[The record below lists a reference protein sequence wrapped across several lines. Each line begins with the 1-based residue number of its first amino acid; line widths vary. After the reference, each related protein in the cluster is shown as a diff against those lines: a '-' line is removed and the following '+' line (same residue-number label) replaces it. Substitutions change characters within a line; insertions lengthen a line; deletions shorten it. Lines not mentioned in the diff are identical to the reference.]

1 MGAGPMHSMLAA
13 VLMPARAHHIS
24 AAGCRIG
31 GPQAFHPLTSATK
44 RAPECAA
51 SEATLGHLFIS
62 SFFARPSSAAVF
74 SLPYDSM
81 TVAIQ
86 ATTPATFEIK
96 SANLPLV
103 ALLLKS
109 TDLVA
114 LARELEARFGDI
126 PDFFDQDA
134 LMIDLSP
141 LQAAAQAGQLVGE
154 IDFPSLITLLGSYQL
169 VPISVKGGSPVQMAA
184 ALQAGLLPVPDAH
197 LVAARPVPMT
207 AAAPAEPV
215 HTPPPVPQGAMVIDK
230 PLRSGQQVYARGR
243 DLVVLSMVNAGAEVI
258 ADGHIHVYAPLRG
271 KAMAG
276 ARGNADARIFSLALE
291 AELLSIA
298 GVYRT
303 SEHPLPPGMAGKPT
317 QVRLVPGDEG
327 DKLVMNVMTA

>member
-1 MGAGPMHSMLAA
+1 
-13 VLMPARAHHIS
+13 
-24 AAGCRIG
+24 
-31 GPQAFHPLTSATK
+31 
-44 RAPECAA
+44 
-51 SEATLGHLFIS
+51 
-62 SFFARPSSAAVF
+62 
-74 SLPYDSM
+74 M
-81 TVAIQ
+81 TVALQ

-134 LMIDLSP
+134 LMIDLAP
-141 LQAAAQAGQLVGE
+141 LPPAAGE
-154 IDFPSLITLLGSYQL
+154 IDFASLISLLGSYQL
-169 VPISVKGGSPVQMAA
+169 VPIAVKGGSPAQMAA

-197 LVAARPVPMT
+197 LVAPRLTVATPPAPVAAVAPVP
-207 AAAPAEPV
+207 AAPL
-215 HTPPPVPQGAMVIDK
+215 GALVVDK

-243 DLVVLSMVNAGAEVI
+243 DLVVLAMVNAGAEVI

-276 ARGNADARIFSLALE
+276 ARGNTEARIFSLALE
-291 AELLSIA
+291 AQLLSIA

-317 QVRLVPGDEG
+317 QVRLLPGDEG
-327 DKLVMNVMTA
+327 DKLVMNVMGA